1 MYLKKENNP
10 FVSVIIPVY
19 NVEPYI
25 ERCFQSVISQ
35 TYRNYEIIFVDD
47 CGTDRSIEIL
57 QRLIDEYNGDISL
70 RLIHHEKNKGLSAA
84 RNSGMK
90 ISSGDY
96 IYFVDSDDY
105 IFPESLKVL
114 TKPLL
119 DMSYDLVAGRSLIKK
134 NGTESISVIHFFNK
148 KQDKIKCYYESFPHS
163 MGLATTACNHLYQR
177 DFLERYNIIFYEG
190 ILYEDNIFNINIF
203 CHKPNFLEVDQVTY
217 VYEKRENSITTTRSE
232 KHFHDEIHGSELVED
247 IIKKNNLLE
256 NQHAQQLIVLRYF
269 RLLII
274 SVDFGK
280 EYFRRAFDYI
290 RKRRFNKKEW
300 SAIPFKHKLLYI
312 QCLMP
317 KTLAYIYTTSFV
329 WLYRN
334 FIWKKT

>member
-1 MYLKKENNP
+1 MP
-10 FVSVIIPVY
+10 FISIIVPVY

-25 ERCFQSVISQ
+25 ERCFQSVVSQ

-47 CGTDRSIEIL
+47 CGTDKSIEIL

-84 RNSGMK
+84 RNSGIK

-96 IYFVDSDDY
+96 VYFVDSDDY

-119 DMSYDLVAGRSLIKK
+119 DMSYDLIAGRSLIKK
-134 NGTESISVIHFFNK
+134 NGKVSTSVIHSFHQK
-148 KQDKIKCYYESFPHS
+148 RDKIECYYLSFPYL
-163 MGLATTACNHLYQR
+163 MGLATTACNHLYSQK
-177 DFLERYNIIFYEG
+177 FLKNNNIIFYEG

-203 CHKPNFLEVDQVTY
+203 CHMPNFIEVDHITY
-217 VYEKRENSITTTRSE
+217 FYEIRENSITTTQTE
-232 KHFHDEIHGSELVED
+232 KHFNDEIKGTEILED
-247 IIKKNNLLE
+247 VIKKNNLLE
-256 NQHAQQLIVLRYF
+256 NQHAKQLIVQRYL

-274 SVDFGK
+274 SVDYGK

-290 RKRRFNKKEW
+290 RKRGFNKKEW
-300 SAIPFKHKLLYI
+300 SAIPFKHKLLYV

-317 KTLAYIYTTSFV
+317 RTLAYIYTASFV
-329 WLYRN
+329 WLYRT
-334 FIWKKT
+334 FIWKMRSF